1 MAKRLVILSDM
12 WGIKK
17 GMWITSYL
25 AYLQP
30 YFDIVFY
37 DCRQLA
43 NIDVPQNTREN
54 IYNAFIEG
62 GMDLAV
68 RHLLKKET
76 EAAHY
81 LTFCAGGTIAFDAAL
96 KGLPAESIYA
106 VSPIDIGTF
115 TEVPE
120 CPVTLVFGDQDS
132 DIPHYLW
139 ADALGIKMNRI
150 EKYGHELYS
159 DEKVIAMIC
168 QDILENFLNKEHSR

>member
-12 WGIKK
+12 WGAKK

-43 NIDVPQNTREN
+43 NIDVPLNTSEN
-54 IYNAFIEG
+54 VYKAFVDG

-68 RHLLKKET
+68 RHLLKKEN
-76 EAAHY
+76 EPAHY

-96 KGLPAESIYA
+96 KGLPMESLYA
-106 VSPIDIGTF
+106 VSPIDLESFEET
-115 TEVPE
+115 PD
-120 CPVTLVFGDQDS
+120 CPITLVFGDQDA
-132 DIPHYLW
+132 DIPDYLW
-139 ADALGIKMNRI
+139 ADSRGIQMHLI
-150 EKYGHELYS
+150 DKYGHELYS
-159 DEKVIAMIC
+159 DDKVITMIC
-168 QDILENFLNKEHSR
+168 QDILENYLRAEHHR

>member
-30 YFDIVFY
+30 YFDIVYY

-54 IYNAFIEG
+54 IYDAFING

-76 EAAHY
+76 EPAHY
-81 LTFCAGGTIAFDAAL
+81 LTFCAGGTIAYDAAL
-96 KGLPAESIYA
+96 KGLPVNSIYA
-106 VSPIDIGTF
+106 VSPIDMGSF
-115 TEVPE
+115 SEVPA
-120 CPVTLVFGDQDS
+120 CPVTLIFGDQDS
-132 DIPHYLW
+132 DIPDYLW
-139 ADALGIKMNRI
+139 ADSHGIKMNRI

-159 DEKVIAMIC
+159 DDKVITMIC
-168 QDILENFLNKEHSR
+168 QDILEDFLKEEHQR